1 MVVELSAF
9 FSPPAP
15 WHPQPMNAPRGLS
28 GPAGSPWRG
37 GGSDNMRSCD
47 KEDDGARGCSE
58 CGELRG
64 RDADLERGYCP
75 RYGVMVYVP
84 VDENEDDDENGEE

>member
-1 MVVELSAF
+1 
-9 FSPPAP
+9 
-15 WHPQPMNAPRGLS
+15 
-28 GPAGSPWRG
+28 
-37 GGSDNMRSCD
+37 MRSCD

-84 VDENEDDDENGEE
+84 LDENEDDDENGEE